1 MKVAKDTSEFLDDWL
16 VSRVDDSNHDD
27 PNCGFVE
34 SLYQTC
40 SAALIYL
47 WKSRFRLDSH
57 TLSNRSLQRD
67 VASIRLWEEN
77 FPSGRLD
84 HILGESSGLK
94 INVLENLIGIGNILA
109 PYFVSSEGTEKSMQ
123 NEGGSSKTMTGELET
138 QLEKARI
145 MLSAEERSDS
155 SSDDETSDD
164 SSSTIKRQENR
175 FGRLHCYISCL
186 VDLAPLIEKY
196 SCNPQRGS
204 AAQPIPAGNVFRLFH
219 EAQPFARLISD
230 RSVHSRE
237 SLLVYDIR

>member
-1 MKVAKDTSEFLDDWL
+1 MKAAKDTSEFLDDL
-16 VSRVDDSNHDD
+16 LLSRVDDSNHD

-57 TLSNRSLQRD
+57 TASNRSLQRD
-67 VASIRLWEEN
+67 VATIRLWEEN

-84 HILGESSGLK
+84 HTLGGSSGLK
-94 INVLENLIGIGNILA
+94 INVLENLIGIGEILA
-109 PYFVSSEGTEKSMQ
+109 SYFVSSEGTEKNKQ
-123 NEGGSSKTMTGELET
+123 NEGESSKTMTSELET

-145 MLSAEERSDS
+145 ILGAEERSDS

-164 SSSTIKRQENR
+164 SSSTTERQENR

-186 VDLAPLIEKY
+186 VDLAPLIEQY

-204 AAQPIPAGNVFRLFH
+204 ATQPIPAGNVFRLFY
-219 EAQPFARLISD
+219 EAQPFARRISD
-230 RSVHSRE
+230 RSVLLRE
-237 SLLVYDIR
+237 SFLVYGIR